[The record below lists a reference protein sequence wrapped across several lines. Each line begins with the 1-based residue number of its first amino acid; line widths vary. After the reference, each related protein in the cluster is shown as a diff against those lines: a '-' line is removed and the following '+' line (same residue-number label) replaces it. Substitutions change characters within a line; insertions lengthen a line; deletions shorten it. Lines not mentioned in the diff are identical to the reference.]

1 MKSLLRFRTFQLLLS
16 NSFLFALVLTII
28 SCSDDSSE
36 TPSGIAISNHAATQF
51 SNLANV
57 AEEVQRLWPTYDYL
71 TTFPIL
77 LVLDEPDA
85 TAPHGYII
93 NAPDQL
99 PEGSELVNESLTN
112 GYIAYRNNTM
122 ADLAIAELGEF
133 SRFLFEFP
141 YEGTIYFVIYD
152 KPREDYFYDEYKDR
166 TGAWESMVLAHEL
179 FHKFQFDQWQISDA
193 WIQNTSD
200 YPFETELLAWHLYY
214 YDLMA
219 DAHLA
224 TNHAEAVSFARQYV
238 AAMSKMQ
245 SLDTSEEQLVSSMGT
260 YQELIEGSARYIE
273 TYSVLPE
280 AFPGVHQDPTHGWRD
295 ILDNATEEGAIR
307 TAIAFRL
314 WYHSGA
320 AATHLLQLLG
330 LDVPSAY
337 AAFKTPFELTSGYLG
352 LDEATLAEIQ
362 DEIVNDASW
371 SGYEARAAELMVVM
385 EN

>member
-1 MKSLLRFRTFQLLLS
+1 MNSPSRFKTTALLS
-16 NSFLFALVLTII
+16 KSCMFALALTII
-28 SCSDDSSE
+28 SCSDDSNE
-36 TPSGIAISNHAATQF
+36 TPSGVAISNQAATQF
-51 SNLANV
+51 ANLASV

-77 LVLDEPDA
+77 LLLDEPDA
-85 TAPHGYII
+85 TTPQGYII

-99 PEGSELVNESLTN
+99 PEGSELVNESQTD

-133 SRFLFEFP
+133 ARFLFEFP
-141 YEGTIYFVIYD
+141 YEGTVYFVIYD
-152 KPREDYFYDEYKDR
+152 SPREDYFYDEYKNQ

-179 FHKFQFDQWQISDA
+179 FHKFQFDQWQIGGE
-193 WIQNTSD
+193 WIQNTAE

-224 TNHAEAVSFARQYV
+224 ANPTEAESYARRYV
-238 AAMSKMQ
+238 AAMTKMQ
-245 SLDTSEEQLVSSMGT
+245 TLDTSEEQLVSSMGT
-260 YQELIEGSARYIE
+260 YQELFEGAARYIE

-280 AFPGVHQDPTHGWRD
+280 AYPGVHQDPTHGWRG

-320 AATHLLQLLG
+320 AATHLLQLL
-330 LDVPSAY
+330 DVDVQSAY
-337 AAFKTPFELTSGYLG
+337 QRFETPFSLARDYLR
-352 LDEATLAEIQ
+352 LDEAALSEIQAEI
-362 DEIVNDASW
+362 INSSAW
-371 SGYEARAAELMVVM
+371 LGYETRAAELMVLM